1 MKNQSNPIH
10 RRAATALLLL
20 GLATAA
26 GAFNQD
32 HYFLYK
38 SVAQAGAGP
47 IGVGPTDKLYVADG
61 SGVSIYD
68 PDLNLLSRIDSVNAT
83 GVTVAADGTVYVA
96 DQTAGIVRKYNS
108 AGDSLGN
115 LCSCPCYEVEM
126 NPVDGT
132 IYVRSG
138 ASHSIYRT
146 DGTLAQSFTAADAR
160 FDVGRDGKVYQVTGN
175 VYNTTGILERNTGIL
190 NFLAIW
196 KDLKIRGGV
205 AYCTWHQVDP
215 WNNKTGGLVSY
226 DADWQPAAISFS
238 FGGSLPHPGRDS
250 KGYCLNVNH
259 KGDFILSRNG
269 TVFLERRCEAESMG
283 PETRNAAPT
292 AEITAI
298 QQRPNSTLLDID
310 YQVTDLDDATV
321 QVAAAAF
328 KSNTNDLTNMILLNT
343 LVEGT
348 AANVGAAITTGVPHH
363 LTWDVR
369 SDWGVDFGDVSV
381 HIFARDSRP
390 LLMGL
395 HFLSLPA
402 NGTNPA
408 ITITRSPIEQYAF
421 MEPLMW
427 LAASK
432 NSAVSFATAQ
442 IKGVGGAFD
451 NQLLASGT
459 TVTQA
464 GRQFVE
470 ALMNVREA
478 TSDEVQAAREAS
490 TLGNVNQWDLTDP
503 ASQKIDRTYPLKVNE
518 YGFDTGSYDPAQW
531 FWLVKVD

>member
-1 MKNQSNPIH
+1 M
-10 RRAATALLLL
+10 
-20 GLATAA
+20 
-26 GAFNQD
+26 
-32 HYFLYK
+32 
-38 SVAQAGAGP
+38 
-47 IGVGPTDKLYVADG
+47 ADG
-61 SGVSIYD
+61 TGVSIYD
-68 PDLNLLSRIDSVNAT
+68 PDLNLLSRIANVNAT

-96 DQTAGIVRKYNS
+96 DQIAGIVRKYNS

-138 ASHSIYRT
+138 ASHRIYRT

-160 FDVGRDGKVYQVTGN
+160 FDVGRDGKVYEATGD
-175 VYNTTGILERNTGIL
+175 VYNTNGILERNTGIL
-190 NFLAIW
+190 NWVPYYDW
-196 KDLKIRGGV
+196 KRQGDLKFRGGV
-205 AYCTWHQVDP
+205 AFCTWRTYGG
-215 WNNKTGGLVSY
+215 WNSTNAGGLASY
-226 DADWQPAAISFS
+226 NADWQAAATSVS
-238 FGGSLPHPGRDS
+238 FGGSIPLTGS
-250 KGYCLNVNH
+250 YCFNVNQ
-259 KGDFILSRNG
+259 KGDFILG
-269 TVFLERRCEAESMG
+269 GGDLVILERRCEANSMG

-292 AEITAI
+292 AETTAI

-310 YQVTDLDDATV
+310 FQVTDLDDATV

-381 HIFARDSRP
+381 HLFARDSRP

-402 NGTNPA
+402 SGTNHPA
-408 ITITRSPIEQYAF
+408 ITITRSPIKQDAF

-432 NSAVSFATAQ
+432 NSAVSFANAQ

-470 ALMNVREA
+470 GLMNVREA
-478 TSDEVQAAREAS
+478 TADEVQAAREAS
-490 TLGNVNQWDLTDP
+490 TPGNVNQWDLTDP
-503 ASQKIDRTYPLKVNE
+503 ARQKIDQTYPLKVNE
-518 YGFDTGSYDPAQW
+518 YGFDTGTYDPAQW
-531 FWLVKVD
+531 FWLVKVN

>member
-1 MKNQSNPIH
+1 
-10 RRAATALLLL
+10 
-20 GLATAA
+20 
-26 GAFNQD
+26 
-32 HYFLYK
+32 
-38 SVAQAGAGP
+38 
-47 IGVGPTDKLYVADG
+47 
-61 SGVSIYD
+61 
-68 PDLNLLSRIDSVNAT
+68 
-83 GVTVAADGTVYVA
+83 
-96 DQTAGIVRKYNS
+96 
-108 AGDSLGN
+108 
-115 LCSCPCYEVEM
+115 
-126 NPVDGT
+126 
-132 IYVRSG
+132 
-138 ASHSIYRT
+138 
-146 DGTLAQSFTAADAR
+146 
-160 FDVGRDGKVYQVTGN
+160 
-175 VYNTTGILERNTGIL
+175 
-190 NFLAIW
+190 
-196 KDLKIRGGV
+196 
-205 AYCTWHQVDP
+205 
-215 WNNKTGGLVSY
+215 
-226 DADWQPAAISFS
+226 
-238 FGGSLPHPGRDS
+238 
-250 KGYCLNVNH
+250 
-259 KGDFILSRNG
+259 
-269 TVFLERRCEAESMG
+269 MG

-292 AEITAI
+292 AEVTAI

-328 KSNTNDLTNMILLNT
+328 KNNTNDLTNMILLNT

-381 HIFARDSRP
+381 HLFARDSRP

-402 NGTNPA
+402 SGTNHPA
-408 ITITRSPIEQYAF
+408 IAITRSPVKQDAF

-427 LAASK
+427 LVASK

-464 GRQFVE
+464 GRQFIE

-478 TSDEVQAAREAS
+478 TDDEVQAAREAS
-490 TLGNVNQWDLTDP
+490 TPGNVNQWDLTDP
-503 ASQKIDRTYPLKVNE
+503 ARQKIDQTYPLKVNE

-531 FWLVKVD
+531 FWLVKVN

>member
-1 MKNQSNPIH
+1 MKNQSNPIY
-10 RRAATALLLL
+10 RRAGAALLLL
-20 GLATAA
+20 GLVTAA
-26 GAFNQD
+26 AAFNQD

-38 SVAQAGAGP
+38 SVTQAGAGA

-68 PDLNLLSRIDSVNAT
+68 PDINLLSRIGSVNAT

-96 DQTAGIVRKYNS
+96 DQNAGIVRKYDG
-108 AGDSLGN
+108 AGNSLGN
-115 LCSCPCYEVEM
+115 LCSCACYEVEM

-138 ASHSIYRT
+138 TAHSIYGT
-146 DGTLAQSFTAADAR
+146 DGTLVQSFTAADAR
-160 FDVGRDGKVYQVTGN
+160 FDVGRDGKVYEITGD
-175 VYNTTGILERNTGIL
+175 VYNTNGILERNTGIL
-190 NFLAIW
+190 SGLPLYMRG
-196 KDLKIRGGV
+196 DLKFRAGV
-205 AYCTWHQVDP
+205 AYCTWYNFWSGQAGVATY
-215 WNNKTGGLVSY
+215 N
-226 DADWQPAAISFS
+226 ADWQPGATALS
-238 FGGSLPHPGRDS
+238 FGGSLAITS
-250 KGYCLNVNH
+250 YCVNINH
-259 KGDFILSRNG
+259 KGDLIFGGNG
-269 TVFLERRCEAESMG
+269 SVDLERRCEANSMG

-310 YQVTDLDDATV
+310 YKVTDLDDATV

-328 KSNTNDLTNMILLNT
+328 KNNTNDLTNMILLNT

-348 AANVGAAITTGVPHH
+348 NANVGTTITTGAPHR

-369 SDWGVDFGDVSV
+369 TDWGVDFGDVSV

-402 NGTNPA
+402 SGSNPA
-408 ITITRSPIEQYAF
+408 ITITRSPVKQDAF

-432 NSAVSFATAQ
+432 NSAVSFANAQ

-451 NQLLASGT
+451 TQLLASGT
-459 TVTQA
+459 SVTQA

-470 ALMNVREA
+470 ALMSVREA
-478 TSDEVQAAREAS
+478 TSEEVQAAREAS
-490 TLGNVNQWDLTDP
+490 TPGNVNQWDLTDP
-503 ASQKIDRTYPLKVNE
+503 ARQKIDQTYPLKVNE
-518 YGFDTGSYDPAQW
+518 YGFDTGTYDPTQW
-531 FWLVKVD
+531 FWLVKVN